1 MPRRSNEFNRPPR
14 SWVPL
19 PDETLKVP
27 EPPQVPNAPQRP
39 SLLMALMPAF
49 MIAIPAMANVISV
62 SGQGKPFSEW
72 WLSLLPMGG
81 AVLYP
86 SFFILN
92 YRNQKKAHAKEL
104 ARIDQAFQE
113 ELAAL
118 QKRLVKLQSDQLRG
132 ATIVNPSASVL
143 LERSKKRDDRLWE
156 RRPRDPDFL
165 ALRIGTYNGPTT
177 YEIKFHE
184 ADTRDP
190 HKKQGN
196 AVAQPYASVPDLP
209 CTIKLPELGS
219 IGIAGRSGF
228 RGGLA
233 RTLICNLTVH
243 HAPDEVRLYAIYKA
257 KSDDPTKW
265 DWLVWL
271 PHAQPA
277 STNLNQIANTTETIY
292 ALMSQLLEELNRR
305 EQLLRNHEKSE
316 ETWPYLV
323 VLIKDLELARGQE
336 AINLILKRGK
346 ELRASAIFLADEARS
361 IPGGCGVR
369 IESTG
374 SDNNSFL
381 LRLDQPGAVPI
392 NGRGE
397 LTDIESAEALAR
409 GLSPIDFE
417 TDEGGDLPSGVRF
430 SSLFN
435 VTSAREIDLKK
446 IWADHAAPERQ
457 LVAAIGRASGD
468 RLLELDLHITR
479 HGTHGLIAGTTGAGK
494 TVLLSTVIAS
504 LAASNSPRLVN
515 FVIIDMKGD
524 NDLELLSHLPHT
536 VGFASVLNKTMGPN
550 RIRSYIGRAVVAL
563 DNEIKRRM
571 QILSDAGQNDIF
583 EYNRRRPD
591 APLPHLMVIIDEF
604 AVLKKQFS
612 ELMDKLVDVSALGR
626 APGVHLILCT
636 QSPSGIVSD
645 KIWANTQFRI
655 CLRVANVDESRS
667 IMHRQ
672 DAAFLPVKPQGR
684 AFLQASG
691 GEVEIFE
698 PFQVAWSG
706 GRVGTVEDEQS
717 VSQIF
722 EIAEIKRDGARQV
735 LYRYDPAAQKKADQS
750 HQPTELQYFV
760 DLATQTAIADG
771 LQLPLR
777 GPWLPPLAESIALD
791 ALLTQYP
798 TYRKWT
804 GAGWTD
810 AAAEQR
816 LRVPLGMVDNPITQ
830 HQFPLM
836 VDLGREHIHVWLGGV
851 MGAGKSTCLRSLIVA
866 LAQTHTPDEVHLYL
880 LSFGKQAL
888 KPLTRFPHVGA
899 VIQVSEVER
908 LQRLFIWLDQEVA
921 RRRNLFVEAGVD
933 SIEGYRRATGQSLP
947 SLIVIIESFGDLVK
961 EAARVNELQDVIDQ
975 IARLMGSGKDCDLHF
990 VFSTMTANLYRDM
1003 ATNVNGR
1010 LALRQQTRSDYSE
1023 LLAIR
1028 TGVELDD
1035 IAGRGLWRM
1044 GNDAFECQMAAPTRG
1059 VDDVQHSEL
1068 IAALAKEMNHA
1079 WAEAKGAR
1087 PRPIEILT
1095 ARLPLGQL
1103 LPVPLPED
1111 WAQIPAQETLPTVIG
1126 LDDDLRLV
1134 NLDLI
1139 AHGPSFLLI
1148 GAPKCGKTA
1157 LLETLAVSLATNYGP
1172 KVAQFYGL
1180 DLRRDRLTRTLNG
1193 LANTVRVADA
1203 PDLALALLDEALA
1216 EIAARNQ
1223 RRTDPAYKAGT
1234 VFWPQLILLADDF
1247 SRQLSDV
1254 SKENETIFDRLAQC
1268 YNQGRSVGFHLII
1281 AGDGSSLSSMSQ
1293 PFMQQLKAG
1302 QRGLVF
1308 ASAVDNASLLG
1319 VRALR
1324 VAPKNVLPGRAFL
1337 VQPNGTRLMQVAQF
1351 ESNAAESMAIQN
1363 WLAHCA
1369 EPIAAAPQVE
1379 TEGVIA

>member
-1 MPRRSNEFNRPPR
+1 MSRRSHEFNRPPR

-39 SLLMALMPAF
+39 SLLMALMPTF
-49 MIAIPAMANVISV
+49 MMAIPTVVNVLS
-62 SGQGKPFSEW
+62 QEKPN
-72 WLSLLPMGG
+72 WLSLLSMGG

-86 SFFILN
+86 SFFFLN
-92 YRNQKKAHAKEL
+92 YRNQKKAHAKEV
-104 ARIDQAFQE
+104 AQIDQAFKE
-113 ELAAL
+113 ELEAFH
-118 QKRLVKLQSDQLRG
+118 KRLAQLQRDQLRG
-132 ATIVNPSASVL
+132 ATIVNPSTSVL
-143 LERSKKRDDRLWE
+143 LERAQRRDDRLWE

-165 ALRIGTYNGPTT
+165 SLRVGTYDGPTT
-177 YEIKFHE
+177 YAITFHE

-190 HKKQGN
+190 RKKQAN

-209 CTIKLPELGS
+209 CTINLPDLGS

-228 RGGLA
+228 RSGLA

-271 PHAQPA
+271 PHAKPI

-305 EQLLRNHEKSE
+305 EQLLRNREKSE

-346 ELRASAIFLADEARS
+346 ELRASAIFLADEGRA
-361 IPGGCGVR
+361 IPGGCGAR
-369 IESTG
+369 LESTG
-374 SDNNSFL
+374 SGHNGFL
-381 LRLDQPGAVPI
+381 LRLDQPGTAPI

-397 LTDIESAEALAR
+397 LTDIAAAEALAR

-417 TDEGGDLPSGVRF
+417 TDEGGDLPSGVRL

-435 VTSAREIDLKK
+435 VASAREIDLKK
-446 IWADHAAPERQ
+446 IWAAHADPKRQ

-468 RLLELDLHITR
+468 RLLELDLHITK

-536 VGFASVLNKTMGPN
+536 VGFASVLNKSMGPN
-550 RIRSYIGRAVVAL
+550 RIRSYIGRAIIAL

-583 EYNRRRPD
+583 EYNRIHPD
-591 APLPHLMVIIDEF
+591 TPLPHLMVIIDEF

-667 IMHRQ
+667 ILHRQ

-706 GRVGTVEDEQS
+706 GRVGTVEEEQS
-717 VSQIF
+717 VSQTF
-722 EIAEIKRDGARQV
+722 EIAEIKRDGTRKI
-735 LYRYDPAAQKKADQS
+735 LYRHDPAEQKQAEQGQ
-750 HQPTELQYFV
+750 QPTELQYFI

-777 GPWLPPLAESIALD
+777 GPWLPPLAESIALE
-791 ALLTQYP
+791 ALLAQSA
-798 TYRKWT
+798 TYRHWT
-804 GAGWTD
+804 GAGWTE
-810 AAAEQR
+810 AATELR
-816 LRVPLGMVDNPITQ
+816 LCVPLGLVDNPVTQ
-830 HQFPLM
+830 QQFPLL
-836 VDLGREHIHVWLGGV
+836 VDLGREHVHMWLGGV

-866 LAQTHTPDEVHLYL
+866 LAQTHTPDEVHVYL

-888 KPLTRFPHVGA
+888 KPLSRFPHVGA
-899 VIQVSEVER
+899 VIQVGEVER
-908 LQRLFIWLDQEVA
+908 LQRLFIWLDREVT
-921 RRRNLFVEAGVD
+921 RRRNLFLEAGVD
-933 SIEGYRRATGQSLP
+933 SIAGYRRTAGQSLP
-947 SLIVIIESFGDLVK
+947 SLIVIIENFGELVK
-961 EAARVNELQDVIDQ
+961 EAARVNELQDVIDH
-975 IARLMGSGKDCDLHF
+975 IARLLGSGKECDLHF
-990 VFSTMTANLYRDM
+990 VFSTMTANLYRDL

-1010 LALRQQTRSDYSE
+1010 LALRQQARGDYSE

-1044 GNDAFECQMAAPTRG
+1044 GNEAFECQLAAPTRG
-1059 VDDVQHSEL
+1059 ADDVQHGERL
-1068 IAALAKEMNHA
+1068 AALAKEMNRV
-1079 WAEAKGAR
+1079 WTEANGAR
-1087 PRPIEILT
+1087 PRPIEILP
-1095 ARLPLGQL
+1095 AHLPLGQL
-1103 LPVPLPED
+1103 LAVPTAED
-1111 WAQIPAQETLPTVIG
+1111 WAQIPAQEALPTVIG
-1126 LDDDLRLV
+1126 LDDDLQWV
-1134 NLDLI
+1134 SLDLM
-1139 AHGPSFLLI
+1139 AHGPSFLLV

-1157 LLETLAVSLATNYGP
+1157 LLETLAVSLAANYSP
-1172 KVAQFYGL
+1172 AAAQFYGI
-1180 DLRRDRLTRTLNG
+1180 DLRRDRLSRTLNG

-1203 PDLALALLDEALA
+1203 PDLAVALFDHVLA

-1234 VFWPQLILLADDF
+1234 VFWPRLILLADDF

-1254 SKENETIFDRLAQC
+1254 SKENDAIFDRLDQC
-1268 YNQGRSVGFHLII
+1268 YKQGRSVGFHLIV

-1302 QRGLVF
+1302 QRGFVF
-1308 ASAVDNASLLG
+1308 TSAVDNASLLG
-1319 VRALR
+1319 VRVQR
-1324 VAPKNVLPGRAFL
+1324 VAPKNILPGRAFL
-1337 VQPNGTRLMQVAQF
+1337 VQPNGARLMQVAQF
-1351 ESNAAESMAIQN
+1351 EPNAPEASDLKRWLKQCQERSTPAPAAEA
-1363 WLAHCA
+1363 
-1369 EPIAAAPQVE
+1369 
-1379 TEGVIA
+1379 EGVPA

>member
-14 SWVPL
+14 SWIML
-19 PDETLKVP
+19 PDDTVKVP
-27 EPPQVPNAPQRP
+27 DPPQIPAAPQRP
-39 SLLMALMPAF
+39 SMLMALMPAF
-49 MIAIPAMANVISV
+49 MIAIPAVANFMSAA
-62 SGQGKPFSEW
+62 QPNA
-72 WLSLLPMGG
+72 LSLLSMGG
-81 AVLYP
+81 AAVYP
-86 SFFILN
+86 TVFFLN
-92 YRNQKKAHAKEL
+92 YRNQKKAHAKEM
-104 ARIDQAFQE
+104 ARIDQDFKE

-118 QKRLVKLQSDQLRG
+118 QKRLAKLQSDQLCD
-132 ATIVNPSASVL
+132 ATIVNPSTSVL
-143 LERSKKRDDRLWE
+143 LERAQRHDDRLWE

-165 ALRIGTYNGPTT
+165 SLRIGTYDGPTT
-177 YEIKFHE
+177 YDITFHE

-190 HKKQGN
+190 RKKQGN

-209 CTIKLPELGS
+209 CTISLPELGS

-233 RTLICNLTVH
+233 RTLIGNLTVH

-257 KSDDPTKW
+257 KPDDPTKW

-271 PHAQPA
+271 PHAKPI
-277 STNLNQIANTTETIY
+277 STNLKQIANTTETIY

-305 EQLLRNHEKSE
+305 EQLLRNREKSD

-346 ELRASAIFLADEARS
+346 ELRASAIFLADEGRS

-369 IESTG
+369 LESTG
-374 SDNNSFL
+374 SDHNGFL
-381 LRLDQPGAVPI
+381 LRVDRPGAAPI

-397 LTDIESAEALAR
+397 LTDIVSIEALAR
-409 GLSPIDFE
+409 GLAAIEFE
-417 TDEGGDLPSGVRF
+417 TDEGGDLPSEVRL

-435 VTSAREIDLKK
+435 VASAREIDLNK
-446 IWADHAAPERQ
+446 IWADHADPRRQ
-457 LVAAIGRASGD
+457 LVAVIGRASGD
-468 RLLELDLHITR
+468 RPLELDLHITK

-524 NDLELLSHLPHT
+524 NDLELLSRLPHT
-536 VGFASVLNKTMGPN
+536 VGFASVLNKSMGPN
-550 RIRSYIGRAVVAL
+550 RIRSYIGRAIIAL
-563 DNEIKRRM
+563 ENEIKRRM

-583 EYNRRRPD
+583 EYNRVHPD
-591 APLPHLMVIIDEF
+591 TPLPHLMVIIDEF

-706 GRVGTVEDEQS
+706 GRVGTVEEEKS
-717 VSQIF
+717 ISQTF
-722 EIAEIKRDGARQV
+722 EIVEIKRDGTPNVLHQYKPARQV
-735 LYRYDPAAQKKADQS
+735 QTNQAS
-750 HQPTELQYFV
+750 QPTELQYFI
-760 DLATQTAIADG
+760 DLATRTAIADG

-777 GPWLPPLAESIALD
+777 GPWLPPLAEFISLD
-791 ALLTQYP
+791 ALLAQSATH
-798 TYRKWT
+798 RRWT
-804 GAGWTD
+804 GAGWTE
-810 AAAEQR
+810 AATESR
-816 LRVPLGMVDNPITQ
+816 LYVPLGMVDNPVTQ

-836 VDLGREHIHVWLGGV
+836 VDLGREHIHLWLGGV

-888 KPLTRFPHVGA
+888 KPLSRFPHVGA
-899 VIQVSEVER
+899 VIQMSEVER
-908 LQRLFIWLDQEVA
+908 LQRLFVWLDREVT

-933 SIEGYRRATGQSLP
+933 SIEGYRRITGQSLP
-947 SLIVIIESFGDLVK
+947 SLIVVIESFGDLVK
-961 EAARVNELQDVIDQ
+961 EAARVNDLQDVIDQ
-975 IARLMGSGKDCDLHF
+975 IARLLGSGTECDLHF

-1044 GNDAFECQMAAPTRG
+1044 GNEAFECQLAAPTG
-1059 VDDVQHSEL
+1059 GADDVQHGER
-1068 IAALAKEMNHA
+1068 IAALAKEMNRV
-1079 WAEAKGAR
+1079 WAEAAGAR
-1087 PRPIEILT
+1087 PRPIEILA

-1103 LPVPLPED
+1103 LPAPKAED
-1111 WAQIPAQETLPTVIG
+1111 WAQLPAQETLPMVSG
-1126 LDDDLRLV
+1126 LDDDLQLV
-1134 NLDLI
+1134 SLDLI

-1157 LLETLAVSLATNYGP
+1157 LLETLAVSLAVNYSPGA
-1172 KVAQFYGL
+1172 VRLYGL
-1180 DLRRDRLTRTLNG
+1180 DLRRDRLARTLNG

-1203 PDLALALLDEALA
+1203 PDLALALLDEVLA
-1216 EIAARNQ
+1216 EIATRNQ

-1254 SKENETIFDRLAQC
+1254 SKENDDIFNRLDQC
-1268 YNQGRSVGFHLII
+1268 YKQGRSVGFHLII
-1281 AGDGSSLSSMSQ
+1281 AGDGSHLSSMSQ
-1293 PFMQQLKAG
+1293 PFMQQLKSG
-1302 QRGLVF
+1302 QRGFVF
-1308 ASAVDNASLLG
+1308 ASAADNASLLG
-1319 VRALR
+1319 VRVQR
-1324 VAPKNVLPGRAFL
+1324 VSPKNILPGRTFL
-1337 VQPNGTRLMQVAQF
+1337 VQPNGARLMQVAQF
-1351 ESNAAESMAIQN
+1351 EPNAAETADLQR
-1363 WLAHCA
+1363 WLKQCQEQSTPVTEA
-1369 EPIAAAPQVE
+1369 EGAS
-1379 TEGVIA
+1379 T